1 MPDVGSHTMSG
12 LLILLWRS
20 TVKGRK
26 AVGESLGFQP
36 SVGMR
41 FPASPPYIK
50 KGGENDA
57 KHFYL

>member
-1 MPDVGSHTMSG
+1 MSG

-26 AVGESLGFQP
+26 AVGESLNDHATNMTAL
-36 SVGMR
+36 VGMQ